1 MIRIGEY
8 FKQTYED
15 DILKARPFIDLKG
28 KIIYNQGYI
37 SQTEYDQLMRELKF
51 CVTRFCINIT
61 SVEIHWDYILENSKV
76 LNEVLSQLKIITDE
90 EYKQYEEKKSLKEP
104 PQPIKLTAP
113 DLSNG
118 IIICIILCCIFF
130 IFNYFW
136 IYWIIIWF
144 NYFIWRKNQIVK
156 FNPQYFRKDKQN
168 NEL

>member
-51 CVTRFCINIT
+51 CITRFCINIT
-61 SVEIHWDYILENSKV
+61 SVEIHWDYILENSKA
-76 LNEVLSQLKIITDE
+76 LNDVLSQLNIITDE
-90 EYKQYEEKKSLKEP
+90 EYRQYEEKKSLKEP
-104 PQPIKLTAP
+104 LQPIKLTAP

-118 IIICIILCCIFF
+118 IIICIILCCVFF
-130 IFNYFW
+130 VFNYFW
-136 IYWIIIWF
+136 IYWIIIWICY
-144 NYFIWRKNQIVK
+144 YFWRKEQIIK
-156 FNPQYFRKDKQN
+156 FNPQHFRKED
-168 NEL
+168 